1 LNIKINKKMTLRNLT
16 NESELINKINNFNLA
31 KKEYVENIPK
41 EIEIKKLSLI
51 EMIKEIQA
59 DDYYIENAADDEKQE
74 FTDFL
79 NELNS

>member
-16 NESELINKINNFNLA
+16 NESELINKVNNFNLA

-59 DDYYIENAADDEKQE
+59 DDYYIENAANDEKQE

-79 NELNS
+79 NELTS

>member
-1 LNIKINKKMTLRNLT
+1 MTLRNLT

-59 DDYYIENAADDEKQE
+59 DDYYIKNAADDEKQE

>member
-1 LNIKINKKMTLRNLT
+1 MTLRNLT

-31 KKEYVENIPK
+31 KNEYVENIPK

-59 DDYYIENAADDEKQE
+59 DDYYIKNAADDEKQE

>member
-1 LNIKINKKMTLRNLT
+1 MTLRNLT

-59 DDYYIENAADDEKQE
+59 DDYYIENAANDEKQE

-79 NELNS
+79 NELTS

>member
-1 LNIKINKKMTLRNLT
+1 MKLRNLT

-59 DDYYIENAADDEKQE
+59 DDYYIENAANDEKQE

-79 NELNS
+79 NELTS

>member
-1 LNIKINKKMTLRNLT
+1 MTLRNLT
-16 NESELINKINNFNLA
+16 NESELINKVNNFNLA

-59 DDYYIENAADDEKQE
+59 DDYYIENAADGSEE
-74 FTDFL
+74 HV
-79 NELNS
+79 

>member
-1 LNIKINKKMTLRNLT
+1 MKLRNLT

-51 EMIKEIQA
+51 QMIEEIQA
-59 DDYYIENAADDEKQE
+59 DDYYIKNAADDEKQE

>member
-1 LNIKINKKMTLRNLT
+1 MTLRNLT
-16 NESELINKINNFNLA
+16 NESELINKVNNFNLA

-59 DDYYIENAADDEKQE
+59 DDYYIENAANDEKQE

-79 NELNS
+79 NELTS

>member
-1 LNIKINKKMTLRNLT
+1 MTLRNLT

-51 EMIKEIQA
+51 QMIEEIQA
-59 DDYYIENAADDEKQE
+59 DDYYIKNAADDEKQE

>member
-51 EMIKEIQA
+51 QMIEEIQA
-59 DDYYIENAADDEKQE
+59 DDYYIKNAADDEKQE